1 MNARPQRLPR
11 GAFPLFRPIA
21 TRWEDNDVYGHVN
34 NVAYYSFFDTA
45 VNGWLL
51 EEGHLSIA
59 TSPVIGLVVETG
71 CTFFESVAFPDAIE
85 AGIRVQN
92 LGRSSIRYEIGIF
105 RTGAAEATAQ
115 GHFVHVMVE
124 RASGR
129 PVPIPDALR
138 TALTSLCVP

>member
-1 MNARPQRLPR
+1 MGAELGRSDCHVPR
-11 GAFPLFRPIA
+11 RINCCANL
-21 TRWEDNDVYGHVN
+21 D
-34 NVAYYSFFDTA
+34 FDTA
-45 VNGWLL
+45 INGWLV

-59 TSPVIGLVVETG
+59 TSPVIGLVAETG
-71 CTFFESVAFPDAIE
+71 CTFFESVAFPDALE

-105 RTGAAEATAQ
+105 QAEAAEAAAQ

-138 TALTSLCVP
+138 AALTSLCVP